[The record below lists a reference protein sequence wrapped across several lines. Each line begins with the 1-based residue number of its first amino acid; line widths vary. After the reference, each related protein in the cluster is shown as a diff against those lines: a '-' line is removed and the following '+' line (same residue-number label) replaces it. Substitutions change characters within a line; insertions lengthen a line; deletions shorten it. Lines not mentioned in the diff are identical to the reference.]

1 MLYNINS
8 VIKYFDNLYRMKKI
22 LTVIGARP
30 QFIKASSISR
40 EIIKRRGVNE
50 IIVHTGQ
57 HYDENMSSIFFD
69 ELSIPKPNYN
79 LGIGG
84 SSHGLMTG
92 RQLEAI
98 EKVLIDEN
106 PDCVIVY
113 GDTNSTLAGALAAA
127 KMNIP
132 LAHVE
137 AGLRSFNRSMPE
149 EINRILT
156 DHASNILF
164 TPTNTASSNL
174 LNEGIHEA
182 LIKNVGDVMFDASI
196 FFKEKAR
203 KPLWIESSD
212 NQLSDFVL
220 ATIHRAENTD
230 NPYKLKKIFD
240 GLSASPIPVIVPL
253 HPRTKSKLNNQNIK
267 VSKNIYLVEPVGY
280 LEMIWLEN
288 NCSIVCTDS
297 GGVQKEAYFFQKP
310 CLTLRDETE
319 WVELVDT
326 GWNTLVGCN
335 EEAIIQGIR
344 EFKSPKDNLALY
356 GDGNSSKLIVDELL
370 NADII

>member
-1 MLYNINS
+1 
-8 VIKYFDNLYRMKKI
+8 MKKI

-40 EIIKRRGVNE
+40 EIIKRSGLNE

-98 EKVLIDEN
+98 EKVLFDEN
-106 PDCVIVY
+106 PDFVIVY

-137 AGLRSFNRSMPE
+137 AGLRSFNRTMPE

-164 TPTNTASSNL
+164 TPTSIASSNL
-174 LNEGIHEA
+174 LNEGINEA
-182 LIKNVGDVMFDASI
+182 LIKRVGDVMLDASI
-196 FFKEKAR
+196 FFKEKAK
-203 KPLWIESSD
+203 KPVWIERYD
-212 NQLSDFVL
+212 NHLSDFVL

-230 NPYKLKKIFD
+230 NLDKLKKIFN
-240 GLSASPIPVIVPL
+240 GLSASPIPVILPL
-253 HPRTKSKLNNQNIK
+253 HPRTKSKLNDQNII
-267 VSKNIYLVEPVGY
+267 VGKNIFIVEPVGY
-280 LEMIWLEN
+280 LEMIWLES

-319 WVELVDT
+319 WIELVNT

-335 EEAIIQGIR
+335 EEAIIEGIKD
-344 EFKSPKDNLALY
+344 FKSPNDNLALY

-370 NADII
+370 NHI

>member
-1 MLYNINS
+1 
-8 VIKYFDNLYRMKKI
+8 MKKI

-40 EIIKRRGVNE
+40 EIIRRDDLNE
-50 IIVHTGQ
+50 IIIHTGQ
-57 HYDENMSSIFFD
+57 HYDQNMSSIFFD
-69 ELSIPKPNYN
+69 ELSIPEPNYN
-79 LGIGG
+79 LGIVG

-98 EKVLIDEN
+98 EKVLFDEN

-137 AGLRSFNRSMPE
+137 AGLRSFNRTMPE

-164 TPTNTASSNL
+164 TPTATASSNL
-174 LNEGIHEA
+174 LNEGINEA
-182 LIKNVGDVMFDASI
+182 FVKNVGDVMFDASI

-203 KPLWIESSD
+203 KPFWMESLTD
-212 NQLSDFVL
+212 DLSKFAL

-230 NPYKLKKIFD
+230 NKDKLKKIFK

-253 HPRTKSKLNNQNIK
+253 HPRTKSKLNDQNIK
-267 VSKNIYLVEPVGY
+267 ISKNIFIVEPVGY
-280 LEMIWLEN
+280 LEMIWLES

-319 WVELVDT
+319 WIELVNS

-335 EEAIIQGIR
+335 EDAIIDGIKD
-344 EFKSPKDNLALY
+344 FKPPIDNLNLY
-356 GDGNSSKLIVDELL
+356 GDGNSSKLILDELI
-370 NADII
+370 NADIM